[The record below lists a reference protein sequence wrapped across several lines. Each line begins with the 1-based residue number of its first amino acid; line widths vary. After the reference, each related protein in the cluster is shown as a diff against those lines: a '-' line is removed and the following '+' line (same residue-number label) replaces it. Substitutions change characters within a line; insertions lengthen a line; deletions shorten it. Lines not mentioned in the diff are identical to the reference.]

1 MLLNDNL
8 EKLPIEYSI
17 GTAIKIY
24 LKRLLVLVFIIL
36 GNAIFFSIL
45 VNNFLLCVF
54 FSILLIYQSLALYF
68 ELTRFKNFNSD
79 KYKLFNQSISK
90 LHGETFSLVY
100 DFNLKIHSGN
110 FIIKKEIYEEFI
122 DSIFSLINTTKNEEK
137 KEFDSTI
144 NETKNE
150 NEEEKE
156 FNSIYNFIK
165 KFQILNKKI
174 NNKEKK
180 ELDLIAF
187 KIMELS
193 TQHPL
198 LYRVLFKITGQ
209 NNKINKIIDKYLSPW
224 ERILSFNVIM
234 FDEKL
239 LSEKRIFMS
248 GLSKK
253 VINIFI
259 FIIKILTF
267 PKRMLSNLT
276 DDILSENEK
285 K

>member
-1 MLLNDNL
+1 
-8 EKLPIEYSI
+8 
-17 GTAIKIY
+17 
-24 LKRLLVLVFIIL
+24 
-36 GNAIFFSIL
+36 
-45 VNNFLLCVF
+45 
-54 FSILLIYQSLALYF
+54 
-68 ELTRFKNFNSD
+68 
-79 KYKLFNQSISK
+79 
-90 LHGETFSLVY
+90 
-100 DFNLKIHSGN
+100 
-110 FIIKKEIYEEFI
+110 
-122 DSIFSLINTTKNEEK
+122 
-137 KEFDSTI
+137 
-144 NETKNE
+144 
-150 NEEEKE
+150 
-156 FNSIYNFIK
+156 
-165 KFQILNKKI
+165 
-174 NNKEKK
+174 
-180 ELDLIAF
+180 
-187 KIMELS
+187 MELS